1 MICPLN
7 FKYLEI
13 FGLVNWSG
21 GAKSSKYASRGR
33 ISHPY
38 SHYVDI
44 GVGGIR
50 VDDFRASHFSKCFF
64 FPPLQIERATFKG
77 NSCNTA
83 ISVAPVSKYNPLF
96 ISHSN
101 PIPAPPKVLPLMLQR
116 VLDSHWRGKL
126 SSRSP
131 FSCPVKKKKILHANQ
146 ISNISRNKKKKMSFS
161 PLIESSLCYNRI
173 YGCNHQTWSVLMLI
187 TRYNTPV

>member
-1 MICPLN
+1 MAPS
-7 FKYLEI
+7 
-13 FGLVNWSG
+13 LVNMHLEEESPILIPIMWILEW
-21 GAKSSKYASRGR
+21 GASELTTFELHTSLS
-33 ISHPY
+33 
-38 SHYVDI
+38 V
-44 GVGGIR
+44 
-50 VDDFRASHFSKCFF
+50 F

-146 ISNISRNKKKKMSFS
+146 ISNISRNKKKKCHF
-161 PLIESSLCYNRI
+161 PHLLNLRYAITESMAV
-173 YGCNHQTWSVLMLI
+173 T
-187 TRYNTPV
+187 TRHDPY

>member
-131 FSCPVKKKKILHANQ
+131 FSCPVKKKKKFYMQ
-146 ISNISRNKKKKMSFS
+146 IKSQIYQEIKKKCHF
-161 PLIESSLCYNRI
+161 PHLLNLRYAITESMAV
-173 YGCNHQTWSVLMLI
+173 T
-187 TRYNTPV
+187 TRHDPY